1 MLDIFEE
8 FATDPTL
15 ETKGTWFPMGKG
27 TELLIARAGN
37 RAFNKLLMK
46 EVEANK
52 VVLDREDDE
61 AEDLSDTIRARV
73 MARTVLLGWR
83 TKTADGFRDA
93 LAYKGD
99 VLVYSE
105 SNAEIVLQHK
115 DFRNLVTEKSQQ
127 ADAYKLKQEKDQ
139 GNG

>member
-8 FATDPTL
+8 YATDPTL
-15 ETKGTWFPMGKG
+15 ENKGTWFPVGKG
-27 TELLIARAGN
+27 TELLVARAGN
-37 RAFNKLLMK
+37 RAFNKALMK

-61 AEDLSDTIRARV
+61 AEDLSDSIRARV
-73 MARTVLLGWR
+73 MSRTILLGWR
-83 TKTADGFRDA
+83 SKVNDEVRDV
-93 LAYKGD
+93 LAYKGE
-99 VLVYSE
+99 VLTYTE
-105 SNAEIVLQHK
+105 ANAEKVLNHK
-115 DFRNLVTEKSQQ
+115 DFRNLVVEKSQQ